1 MLTGP
6 RQVGKTT
13 LLQEV
18 QKQSCSYV
26 TLDDLNMRRAA
37 QQDLVSFLDRLEL
50 PVLIDEAQ
58 YVPNLFSYMTMV
70 WIGKTK
76 WAVLAH

>member
-1 MLTGP
+1 
-6 RQVGKTT
+6 
-13 LLQEV
+13 
-18 QKQSCSYV
+18 
-26 TLDDLNMRRAA
+26 MRRAA